1 MTRDM
6 DLVRDI
12 LLRLERLPTT
22 MDEFVMVPIDSAVF
36 EGLGASRADIGYHV
50 KLLIDHG
57 FIKSR
62 SKNHPSIG
70 FLFGGLSWSGHDF
83 VDSVRRDDIWQKTKT
98 SAPVAGPRASDRPC
112 KGDHQE
118 RIGQV
123 RRWPLAV
130 LVSDN
135 RPHEH

>member
-36 EGLGASRADIGYHV
+36 EGLSASRADIGYHV

-70 FLFGGLSWSGHDF
+70 FLFEGLSWSGHDF

-98 SAPVAGPRASDRPC
+98 GAQRAGGWTFELLID
-112 KGDHQE
+112 
-118 RIGQV
+118 
-123 RRWPLAV
+123 LAKAIIKNELGKYV
-130 LVSDN
+130 GGL
-135 RPHEH
+135 